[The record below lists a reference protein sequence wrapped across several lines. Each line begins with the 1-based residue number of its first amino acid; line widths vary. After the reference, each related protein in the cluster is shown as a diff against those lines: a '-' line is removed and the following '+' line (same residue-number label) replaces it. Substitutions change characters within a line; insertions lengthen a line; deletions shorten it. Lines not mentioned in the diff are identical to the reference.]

1 MIVLA
6 PKWGAGGS
14 ILRSKIHKKTGQ
26 IPERILAPSW
36 DGFCIDFGSIFEHIL
51 DENWPLGGKAAPYEN
66 IGASGSD

>member
-6 PKWGAGGS
+6 PKWEARGS
-14 ILRSKIHKKTGQ
+14 ILRSKIHKKTDQ

-51 DENWPLGGKAAPYEN
+51 DEDVPQGGKAVP
-66 IGASGSD
+66 